1 MSSVWRCLQILWV
14 FSRYRLDRLIPREY
28 CSRSLALILALGPW
42 RLFPAPPGNRG
53 DAFQKALE
61 ELGPIFIKVGQLLST
76 RPDLL
81 PPDIAIPLS
90 RLQDEVAPFDGAVAR
105 AIIERQWQCPIEARV
120 QEFSETPLASA
131 SIAQVHT
138 ARLPDGQ
145 QVVIKVTRPDIR
157 LRIDRDTRLMA
168 LLADFVERRVDQ
180 GHRLN
185 APQVVADYRQ
195 TILDE
200 MDMPREA
207 ANTSQLKRN
216 FSSVA
221 DARLLYVPAVH
232 WPLTGDRVFTMERIH
247 GIPISQV
254 DALRSLDVDLKLLAE
269 RGVEIFF
276 TQVFRDNFF
285 HADMHPGNI
294 FIDASK
300 PEDPRYIAI
309 DCGIVGSLA
318 EEDQAYLAKNL
329 LAFFRRDYRA
339 VATLH
344 VASGWVPPYTPI
356 GEFEAAIRTACE
368 PIFERPLAEISFAH
382 FLLRLFETARR
393 FEMEVQPQLVLL
405 QKTLVHIEGLGRT
418 LYPELDLWQ
427 TAQPYLERWMKSRIG
442 PPGLLQAMRERLP
455 EWLEH
460 SPEVPELVY
469 NALQNIA
476 GSSAVG
482 GHLQYRERQEIGR
495 SRSAGAG
502 RDLTSSRKS
511 AAASQGNA
519 QHRLMEKFIAVTSI
533 VVLALC
539 AGVAGFFVSVT
550 PPWIIWIESNTWLV
564 PSVLPLALWA
574 VVRS

>member
-1 MSSVWRCLQILWV
+1 MWRCLQILWV

-28 CSRSLALILALGPW
+28 CSRSLALILTLGPW
-42 RLFPAPPGNRG
+42 RLFPTPPGNRG

-105 AIIERQWQCPIEARV
+105 AIIERQWQCPIESRV
-120 QEFSETPLASA
+120 LDFSETPLASA

-145 QVVIKVTRPDIR
+145 DVVIKVTRPDIR
-157 LRIDRDTRLMA
+157 VRIDRDTRLMA

-216 FSSVA
+216 FSAVA

-232 WPLTGDRVFTMERIH
+232 WPLTGERVFTMERIH

-254 DALRSLDVDLKLLAE
+254 ATLRSLDVNLKLLAE

-309 DCGIVGSLA
+309 DCGIVGSLT

-344 VASGWVPPYTPI
+344 VASGWVPADTPVS
-356 GEFEAAIRTACE
+356 EFEAAIRTACE

-460 SPEVPELVY
+460 SPEMPELVY

-476 GSSAVG
+476 GGSGVG
-482 GHLQYRERQEIGR
+482 GHLQYRERQEQSR
-495 SRSAGAG
+495 SRRATAG
-502 RDLTSSRKS
+502 RGAADGNGRTWPEKS
-511 AAASQGNA
+511 KGNG
-519 QHRLMEKFIAVTSI
+519 RLSAKIIAVASI
-533 VVLALC
+533 ALLALS
-539 AGVAGFFVSVT
+539 AGVAGFFVSN
-550 PPWIIWIESNTWLV
+550 PPDWVVWIESRPWLV
-564 PSVLPLALWA
+564 PAVLPLAVWA
-574 VVRS
+574 VICA